1 MPQRNVDDRSKKI
14 VFVSNCL
21 LNANNKVQ
29 EFARYPGMFT
39 EVVRTLDKYGVGIM
53 QMPCPEVLHI
63 GCQRWWHSRNLYD
76 NAGFRHCCRKLAEQ
90 MVDYMENYAIVGY
103 DVVAVLVCD
112 GSPTCGLTVS
122 SYYENGGGHPA
133 EPVRSLRRQPG
144 HLHGRAFEGH

>member
-76 NAGFRHCCRKLAEQ
+76 NAGFRHCGRKLAAQ
-90 MVDYMENYAIVGY
+90 MVD
-103 DVVAVLVCD
+103 
-112 GSPTCGLTVS
+112 
-122 SYYENGGGHPA
+122 
-133 EPVRSLRRQPG
+133 
-144 HLHGRAFEGH
+144 